1 MDVFLNNTPWAT
13 VLPLPDSYGGEHKLQ
28 DILDSVRFRALP
40 HYIHTTTL
48 FYVADFSPAKRGEE
62 KMKRTILIST
72 RQNKDEKTGDELL
85 FLTLSKLPNKMNNG
99 GLWYPKKDELIINTC
114 INKSRSPE
122 EYEKMLKV
130 LPGALVDV
138 TLGLNEYNNKV
149 YVVKTD
155 VVPGTDMYTEDMLYL

>member
-1 MDVFLNNTPWAT
+1 
-13 VLPLPDSYGGEHKLQ
+13 
-28 DILDSVRFRALP
+28 
-40 HYIHTTTL
+40 
-48 FYVADFSPAKRGEE
+48 
-62 KMKRTILIST
+62 MKRTILIST

-122 EYEKMLKV
+122 EYEKMLKI

>member
-1 MDVFLNNTPWAT
+1 
-13 VLPLPDSYGGEHKLQ
+13 
-28 DILDSVRFRALP
+28 
-40 HYIHTTTL
+40 
-48 FYVADFSPAKRGEE
+48 
-62 KMKRTILIST
+62 MKRTILIST

-122 EYEKMLKV
+122 EYEKMLKI

-155 VVPGTDMYTEDMLYL
+155 VVPGTDMYTEEMLYL